1 MSKFVLSD
9 PQLPR
14 RESLVPSL
22 SDDVHSQSQ
31 SPLVGAIPA
40 EIRNRIFSIALTAYD
55 DKSKPYQPQN
65 WFYRPDW
72 HFHPKIS
79 TTLLRTCK
87 RIYLECHLLPL
98 ALNSHT
104 FWASAHRAPP
114 CHYFGSGFKKPL
126 RSRRGR
132 LDKNWNASENFRGF
146 FNKLTAEQRGAVGE
160 LHFFFQQHCLESVKF
175 SPPLDP
181 DSSRPI
187 AAKKL
192 KITMRHQD
200 WYWWEHNENLGL
212 CPWNRGRTLWN
223 QMDTPMPKTRIE
235 WVSSQGWGAQLQHIQ
250 GLEEF
255 ELEMETLVEKKWQM
269 DGIVERAKHWIFPL
283 REEKVL
289 RWDSAAGL
297 KESRWEEDDVELNGE
312 VPSLNGTT
320 SLSPENVAMTNMS
333 VSTRRTARTDTP
345 SQISAL
351 AQADGQSGSTSPE
364 SVMAPA
370 VSTPV
375 VLPVVEKRRY
385 YVVSLT
391 WKVGAGKEEAVQP
404 DLSTVIKWTPF
415 GR

>member
-1 MSKFVLSD
+1 
-9 PQLPR
+9 
-14 RESLVPSL
+14 
-22 SDDVHSQSQ
+22 
-31 SPLVGAIPA
+31 
-40 EIRNRIFSIALTAYD
+40 
-55 DKSKPYQPQN
+55 
-65 WFYRPDW
+65 
-72 HFHPKIS
+72 
-79 TTLLRTCK
+79 
-87 RIYLECHLLPL
+87 
-98 ALNSHT
+98 
-104 FWASAHRAPP
+104 
-114 CHYFGSGFKKPL
+114 
-126 RSRRGR
+126 

-160 LHFFFQQHCLESVKF
+160 LHFFFQQHCLEIVKF

-200 WYWWEHNENLGL
+200 WYWWEHNERLGL

-255 ELEMETLVEKKWQM
+255 ELEMETLIEKKWQM

-289 RWDSAAGL
+289 RWDSAAGI
-297 KESRWEEDDVELNGE
+297 KESRWEEDDVELNGD

-320 SLSPENVAMTNMS
+320 SLNTENVTMTSMS

-364 SVMAPA
+364 SAMTPT

-375 VLPVVEKRRY
+375 VLPVVGKRRY

-391 WKVGAGKEEAVQP
+391 WKVGAGKEEAVQS
-404 DLSTVIKWTPF
+404 DLSTVIKWIPL